1 MVKQLI
7 PERHSDLLANAA
19 IGTTPHTNS
28 FAMQE
33 KKETT
38 PRKKVTTRKKAT
50 TTKEDT
56 AKKENSDQKEDA
68 AKKEDTNKKP
78 HFSEKRIKE
87 IVERIKKEVAEHR
100 RLQSEGKLPFRKPV
114 PITVMEIAHIMV
126 VIKRER
132 GAASRLMKEM
142 RAELGKKPRQK
153 VSVTE
158 FSDYTGIPISDVR
171 DALYNLT

>member
-1 MVKQLI
+1 MVKQTI
-7 PERHSDLLANAA
+7 PERHSDLLAIAV

-38 PRKKVTTRKKAT
+38 ARKKAT
-50 TTKEDT
+50 TGKKAATTKEDI
-56 AKKENSDQKEDA
+56 AKKENSGQKEDA
-68 AKKEDTNKKP
+68 AQKENTVKKP

-100 RLQSEGKLPFRKPV
+100 RLQVEGKLPYRKPA
-114 PITVMEIAHIMV
+114 PITVMEIPDIML
-126 VIKRER
+126 IIRRER
-132 GAASRLMKEM
+132 GAASRLMQKM
-142 RAELGKKPRQK
+142 RAYFEKKPEQM

-158 FSDYTGIPISDVR
+158 FCDYTGIPISDVR